1 MKGEDHIDEQQR
13 KQSAGHYDEKR
24 RNDFAEPNGARSSAN
39 HEPKNIGALPVVE
52 NGQVKGMITDRDITL
67 RVSSQGKDPST
78 VKVAEVMTNQVVTGT
93 PNMSVQEAANVMAQ
107 HQVRRLPIVE
117 NNQLQGIVALGDIAT
132 NSASNEA
139 AEQALTNISEPSQP
153 QG

>member
-1 MKGEDHIDEQQR
+1 
-13 KQSAGHYDEKR
+13 
-24 RNDFAEPNGARSSAN
+24 
-39 HEPKNIGALPVVE
+39 
-52 NGQVKGMITDRDITL
+52 MITDRDITL

-117 NNQLQGIVALGDIAT
+117 NTSFKAL
-132 NSASNEA
+132 
-139 AEQALTNISEPSQP
+139 LR
-153 QG
+153 

>member
-1 MKGEDHIDEQQR
+1 MTKNVATV
-13 KQSAGHYDEKR
+13 S
-24 RNDFAEPNGARSSAN
+24 PNQTVQEAAQIMSQ
-39 HEPKNIGALPVVE
+39 KNIGALPVVE

-67 RVSSQGKDPST
+67 RTSAQGKNPAST
-78 VKVAEVMTNQVVTGT
+78 SVSEVMTNRVVTGT

-107 HQVRRLPIVE
+107 NQVRRLPIVE

-132 NSASNEA
+132 NSASDQA

>member
-1 MKGEDHIDEQQR
+1 MTNNSGNKVQDIMT
-13 KQSAGHYDEKR
+13 KNVATIS
-24 RNDFAEPNGARSSAN
+24 PNQTVQEAAQIMSQ
-39 HEPKNIGALPVVE
+39 KNIGALPVVE

-67 RVSSQGKDPST
+67 RVSSKGKDPST

>member
-1 MKGEDHIDEQQR
+1 L
-13 KQSAGHYDEKR
+13 
-24 RNDFAEPNGARSSAN
+24 NNNNGNKVQDIMTKNVATVSSNQTVQEAAQIMSQ
-39 HEPKNIGALPVVE
+39 KNIGALPVVE

-67 RVSSQGKDPST
+67 RTSAQGKNPAST
-78 VKVAEVMTNQVVTGT
+78 PVSEVMTNRVITGT
-93 PNMSVQEAANVMAQ
+93 PSMSVPEAANVMAQ
-107 HQVRRLPIVE
+107 NQVRRLPIVE

-132 NSASNEA
+132 DSASDQA